1 MKNCSFKL
9 NILMKFL
16 KLNERYFLF
25 QTSSMYYMTFLNNAA
40 LKKPFL
46 ASTLPGRLLRHVYID
61 LALFLKQL
69 HVIDVPC
76 NLSGNS
82 SDEQTMC
89 DLTMGTGSTITT
101 SLLRGLG
108 GKTPVGENETEVNA
122 SGRGPSNANLV
133 SADEIKEFL
142 LQPFPADAEV
152 RTAFIAVK
160 QTNVL
165 L

>member
-1 MKNCSFKL
+1 MTRNVMKNCSFKL

-40 LKKPFL
+40 LKKPCL

-69 HVIDVPC
+69 HDVTC

-82 SDEQTMC
+82 SDEQTIC

-101 SLLRGLG
+101 SLLRGLS
-108 GKTPVGENETEVNA
+108 GKTPLGENETEVNA
-122 SGRGPSNANLV
+122 SGRGPSNANPV
-133 SADEIKEFL
+133 SADEIKSF
-142 LQPFPADAEV
+142 
-152 RTAFIAVK
+152 
-160 QTNVL
+160 
-165 L
+165 